1 MNVKVKKVIV
11 GFGVAAASMPVLA
24 DGKDGLGRWLTN
36 GIDFMGLISQFAM
49 NFALLAGV
57 VFGLIFIFTCKS
69 LGKPN
74 QEPGKAT
81 TAVIS
86 LILCVALVGYD
97 QFIKDSTKS
106 ISGKDGASSGS
117 AVNKDNFGL

>member
-1 MNVKVKKVIV
+1 MNTKIKNVI
-11 GFGVAAASMPVLA
+11 FGLGISMVAMPTFADAS
-24 DGKDGLGRWLTN
+24 DGLGRWITN
-36 GIDFMGLISQFAM
+36 GIDLMGLVSQGAM

-117 AVNKDNFGL
+117 AVNKENFGL

>member
-1 MNVKVKKVIV
+1 MNAKMKNILI
-11 GFGVAAASMPVLA
+11 GLGVAAASMPAFA
-24 DGKDGLGRWLTN
+24 DASQGLGRWVTN
-36 GIDFMGLISQFAM
+36 GIEFMGLVSQGAM

-117 AVNKDNFGL
+117 AVNKENFGL

>member
-1 MNVKVKKVIV
+1 MNTKMKNLLI
-11 GFGVAAASMPVLA
+11 GLGVAAASMPAFA
-24 DGKDGLGRWLTN
+24 DASQGLGRWVTN
-36 GIDFMGLISQFAM
+36 GIEFMGLVSQGAM

-117 AVNKDNFGL
+117 AVNKENFGL

>member
-1 MNVKVKKVIV
+1 MNTKMKNILI
-11 GFGVAAASMPVLA
+11 GLGVAAASMPAFA
-24 DGKDGLGRWLTN
+24 DASQGLGRWVTN
-36 GIDFMGLISQFAM
+36 GIEFMGLVSQGAM

-117 AVNKDNFGL
+117 AVNKENFGL

>member
-1 MNVKVKKVIV
+1 MNTKMKNILI
-11 GFGVAAASMPVLA
+11 GLGVAAASMPAFA
-24 DGKDGLGRWLTN
+24 DASQGLGRWVSN
-36 GIDFMGLISQFAM
+36 AIDFMGLVSQGAM

-117 AVNKDNFGL
+117 AVNKENFGL